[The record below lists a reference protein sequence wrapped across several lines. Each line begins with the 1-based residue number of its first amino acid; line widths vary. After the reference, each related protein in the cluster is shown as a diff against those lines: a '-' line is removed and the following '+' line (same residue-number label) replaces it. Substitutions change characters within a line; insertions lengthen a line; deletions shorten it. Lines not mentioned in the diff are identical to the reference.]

1 MAPPTIP
8 APNPASAQ
16 SLDAA
21 ASNADASA
29 GNGGVIS
36 AIAACPPGS
45 AKKPA
50 PPPPPGPAP
59 ASPGAKSFI
68 EILVI
73 DENDKPVANQ
83 RYRLKLTDGSLQEGK
98 LDGNGRI
105 YLNPIPAGICELVFL
120 EMIDIGVPQDE
131 VKRAWNW
138 KPGKG
143 GAPKV
148 KKDLRSAASPADS
161 PNSADPATD
170 DSSDKVSTSDDS
182 TEEED

>member
-1 MAPPTIP
+1 MSLPTTP

-29 GNGGVIS
+29 ETGDVNS
-36 AIAACPPGS
+36 AVAACPPGPTS
-45 AKKPA
+45 KPA
-50 PPPPPGPAP
+50 PPPPPAPVPPGP
-59 ASPGAKSFI
+59 KSFI
-68 EILVI
+68 EILVT

-105 YLNPIPAGICELVFL
+105 YLNPIPAGVCELMFL

-131 VKRAWNW
+131 IKRSWNW
-138 KPGKG
+138 KPDKG

-148 KKDLRSAASPADS
+148 KKDLRSAASPGDS
-161 PNSADPATD
+161 ASSAEPGTD
-170 DSSDKVSTSDDS
+170 DSSEEVSTSDDS
-182 TEEED
+182 AEEED